1 MCVSRYYFVS
11 LAIVFALV
19 LLCSCL
25 SMSASASTSTMNF
38 LFSLMSFFVVWDLL
52 EIFSGRLYVDVDIS
66 SEKRRPNCRYLTNAW
81 TAVFPVLIVISGA
94 SAILDYLYAIPGLSV
109 TAIVGSALG
118 LVLLLVSALSAKS
131 ASSLS

>member
-1 MCVSRYYFVS
+1 MYVSRYYFVS

-25 SMSASASTSTMNF
+25 SMSASASTSTKNF

-66 SEKRRPNCRYLTNAW
+66 SEKRPKCCYLTNAW

-94 SAILDYLYAIPGLSV
+94 SAILDYLYAIPGLAV

>member
-1 MCVSRYYFVS
+1 MYVSRYYFVS

-66 SEKRRPNCRYLTNAW
+66 GEKRPNCRYLTNAW

-94 SAILDYLYAIPGLSV
+94 SAILDYLYAIPGLAV

>member
-1 MCVSRYYFVS
+1 
-11 LAIVFALV
+11 
-19 LLCSCL
+19 
-25 SMSASASTSTMNF
+25 MNF

-66 SEKRRPNCRYLTNAW
+66 GEKRSNCRYLTNAW